1 MSVASALGPAVP
13 VSAPSM
19 RGDPQA
25 GEVIRCAD
33 KLAGAGFPTGM
44 TKVTVISVDT
54 TDRETPISGQEGI
67 CVQWR

>member
-1 MSVASALGPAVP
+1 MSVVFERAVRQFLL
-13 VSAPSM
+13 PSN
-19 RGDPQA
+19 RCNPQA
-25 GEVIRCAD
+25 GEVIRHAD
-33 KLAGAGFPTGM
+33 KLAAAGFPREM

>member
-1 MSVASALGPAVP
+1 MSVVFERP
-13 VSAPSM
+13 VREFPLPSN
-19 RGDPQA
+19 RCDPQA
-25 GEVIRCAD
+25 GEVVHCAD
-33 KLAGAGFPTGM
+33 KSAAAGFPHEM